1 MESDKTIEINDG
13 NFEASKDGYP
23 LFVLDCWADWCM
35 PCRMM
40 APMVERLAEE
50 HAGKIVFGK
59 LNVDK
64 NNVVPQ
70 KYEVMSIP
78 TLLVFKNGKLVDRI
92 IGAMPYE
99 TLNSKIKGY
108 L

>member
-1 MESDKTIEINDG
+1 MGSDKTIEINDD
-13 NFEASKDGYP
+13 NFEEIIKSHP
-23 LFVLDCWADWCM
+23 LFILDCWADWCM
-35 PCRMM
+35 PCRMI

-50 HAGKIVFGK
+50 HTGKVVFGK
-59 LNVDK
+59 MNVDQ
-64 NNVVPQ
+64 NSTIPQ
-70 KYEVMSIP
+70 HYEVMSIP
-78 TLLVFKNGKLVDRI
+78 TLLVFKNGKLIDRI